1 MSLCNSISDLNNNKK
16 MQGFVGINYAGGK
29 FYRNPESIRR
39 DIGEISERITEVN
52 EMLNI
57 RELLADFIG
66 EDSER
71 EVMKRAEEL
80 SELLTFASETL
91 DELMELNSSLEELKR
106 ELIGT
111 IAAIGW

>member
-1 MSLCNSISDLNNNKK
+1 MK
-16 MQGFVGINYAGGK
+16 GFVGINYAGGK
-29 FYRNPESIRR
+29 FYRNPESIRQ
-39 DIGEISERITEVN
+39 DIGEISARITEVN

>member
-1 MSLCNSISDLNNNKK
+1 MH
-16 MQGFVGINYAGGK
+16 GIESVNCAPPY
-29 FYRNPESIRR
+29 FYRTPERIKQDIR
-39 DIGEISERITEVN
+39 EISARISEVN

-57 RELLADFIG
+57 RELLADFLG

-71 EVMKRAEEL
+71 EVAARAAEL

>member
-1 MSLCNSISDLNNNKK
+1 MKTRRHAKILEIINSNSVET
-16 MQGFVGINYAGGK
+16 Q
-29 FYRNPESIRR
+29 
-39 DIGEISERITEVN
+39 
-52 EMLNI
+52 
-57 RELLADFIG
+57 
-66 EDSER
+66 
-71 EVMKRAEEL
+71 EEL